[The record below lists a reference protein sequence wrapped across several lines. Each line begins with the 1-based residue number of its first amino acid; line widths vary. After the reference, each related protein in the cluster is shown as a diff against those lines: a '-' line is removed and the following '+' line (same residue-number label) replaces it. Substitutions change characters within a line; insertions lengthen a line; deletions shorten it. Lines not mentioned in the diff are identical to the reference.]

1 MQKDVIR
8 MFSRLGAFSL
18 VSASF
23 TLTTAQAATI
33 FSDGFETGK
42 LYADAT
48 GYATR
53 VAAIDTNVSRTGSNS
68 LLFNNKEGVLY
79 TLADTYQAGTYTV
92 SYYANRQSSFAN
104 NLSFLTYGITG
115 GYTPLLG
122 SAYLE
127 EASLPPG
134 TWTKVTFDATIAAG
148 SAAIGQNVQLLVE
161 QSRLYGVGS
170 YNFRVDDLSIS
181 FSPAIPEPSTYGLIG
196 VGALGLAIAARRR
209 KSKVA

>member
-23 TLTTAQAATI
+23 TLTSAHAATI

-42 LYADAT
+42 LYDDAT
-48 GYATR
+48 GYSTR
-53 VAAIDTNVSRTGSNS
+53 VADIDTNVSRTGSNS
-68 LLFNNKEGVLY
+68 LVFNNKEGVLY

-92 SYYANRQSSFAN
+92 SYYANRQSSFGH

-115 GYTPLLG
+115 GYSPQLG
-122 SAYLE
+122 VAYLE
-127 EASLPPG
+127 EASLPVG
-134 TWTKVTFDATIAAG
+134 TWTQVTFDATIAAG
-148 SAAIGQNVQLLVE
+148 DATIGQNVQLLIE

-170 YNFRVDDLSIS
+170 YNLFIDDLSIS

-196 VGALGLAIAARRR
+196 IGALGLAIAARRR